1 MTGMTDSVNRS
12 LPALD
17 PSAFAPD
24 GAADEARER
33 AIRILTDAYAYDVIS
48 DVDFE
53 RRLDM
58 LGKSLAA
65 SSMNAVVADLPVQG
79 TLVQRAPEY
88 GVLAPREGRIVG
100 LMSETRRTG
109 PWRVPERLTVRAI
122 MCDMKLDLRYAALP
136 PQCEIDVT
144 AVMSS
149 VAILVAPGT
158 LVDFVVNPFMG
169 AAGSGADDFFRDPSS
184 AHIRV
189 RGQAIMAE
197 VRVKVRRLGR

>member
-1 MTGMTDSVNRS
+1 MNGS
-12 LPALD
+12 LRAFS

-24 GAADEARER
+24 GATDEARER

-48 DVDFE
+48 DMEFE

-58 LGKSLAA
+58 LGKSVAA

-79 TLVQRAPEY
+79 QLVRRTPEY
-88 GVLAPREGRIVG
+88 GVIAPREGRIAG

-122 MCDMKLDLRYAALP
+122 MCDMKLDLRYAAVP
-136 PQCEIDVT
+136 PQCEIDVN

-149 VAILVAPGT
+149 VAIIVAPGT
-158 LVDFVVNPFMG
+158 LVDFDVNPFMG
-169 AAGSGADDFFRDPSS
+169 AAGSGADDFFRDPSA

-197 VRVKVRRLGR
+197 VRVKVRGLGR